1 MEKRKESILK
11 NKSYK
16 FAVRIVRLSQYLQ
29 QEKKEFV
36 LNKQILRS
44 GTAVGAIIREAEFAQ
59 SPSDYIHKFSIAL
72 KEANETDY
80 WLALLYDTEFIDDKL
95 FESLSKDCK
104 ELVSMLVST
113 LKTLKGK
120 LKEKTKS

>member
-1 MEKRKESILK
+1 MEKRKESVLR

-16 FAVRIVRLSQYLQ
+16 FAVRIVKLSQYLQ

-59 SPSDYIHKFSIAL
+59 SDSDYIHKFSIAL

-80 WLALLYDTEFIDDKL
+80 WLALLYDTEFIENKL
-95 FESLSKDCK
+95 FESLSNDCK

-113 LKTLKGK
+113 LKTLKEK
-120 LKEKTKS
+120 IKTKN